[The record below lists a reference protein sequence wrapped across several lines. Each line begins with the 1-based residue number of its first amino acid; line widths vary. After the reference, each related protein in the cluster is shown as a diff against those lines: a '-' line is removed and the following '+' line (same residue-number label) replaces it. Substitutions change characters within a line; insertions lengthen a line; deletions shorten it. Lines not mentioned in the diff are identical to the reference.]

1 MLGIRKLSEK
11 YLVGSGPAKKRFRA
25 MGLPFAALLVVT
37 AFFRSTQNAVQ
48 TTFGPFGHI
57 LLKLSPSIVGFGITL
72 AAGVAALANFWL
84 VKRLRSARLRL
95 LAFVGLVGISIAI
108 CVVVLGGSLP
118 TYLISAVILGASGGL
133 VMPVLAT
140 LAGQV
145 PGVARDRALSAYTVA
160 LSASLALGPFLES
173 LVLRASQ
180 GSLRVAILSFLPL
193 PLAGA
198 ALLLLVVQNGT
209 AQAEPQDASFSAHI
223 GENPHLRQA
232 ILALLLY
239 QIPFVAVTSFGA
251 LIAHFAYGASA
262 SFAQLSFSI
271 FFAFSLGT
279 RLLLVWRPP
288 GNRGGLLLRLA
299 AIATLSGIVM
309 LGFGHGLVLLVV
321 AMAVLG
327 IPHGLVYPVSLS
339 LVARGT
345 SSPDLPKANAVLF
358 AATSSVSLVIPLVL
372 GVVATYL
379 GYRDMSLLM
388 FIPVAVLAVLLFRI
402 DVPTAC

>member
-1 MLGIRKLSEK
+1 
-11 YLVGSGPAKKRFRA
+11 

-95 LAFVGLVGISIAI
+95 LAFVGLVGISVAI

-232 ILALLLY
+232 IVALLLY
-239 QIPFVAVTSFGA
+239 QIPFVAITSFGA
-251 LIAHFAYGASA
+251 LIAHFSYVASA
-262 SFAQLSFSI
+262 SLAQLSFSV
-271 FFAFSLGT
+271 FFAVSLGA
-279 RLLLVWRPP
+279 RSLLVWKPP
-288 GNRGGLLLRLA
+288 GPRGGLLLRVA
-299 AIATLSGIVM
+299 AFVTLTGIVV
-309 LGFGHGLVLLVV
+309 LGFGHSYIWLLV
-321 AMAVLG
+321 AMAILG
-327 IPHGLVYPVSLS
+327 VPHGLVFPVSLS
-339 LVARGT
+339 LVAK
-345 SSPDLPKANAVLF
+345 SSSSADLAKANAVLF
-358 AATSSVSLVIPLVL
+358 ATTSGASVVTPLVF
-372 GVVATYL
+372 GVIATYL
-379 GYRDMSLLM
+379 GHRMMSLLTL
-388 FIPVAVLAVLLFRI
+388 IPVLVLTVILLRL
-402 DVPTAC
+402 DMSKA